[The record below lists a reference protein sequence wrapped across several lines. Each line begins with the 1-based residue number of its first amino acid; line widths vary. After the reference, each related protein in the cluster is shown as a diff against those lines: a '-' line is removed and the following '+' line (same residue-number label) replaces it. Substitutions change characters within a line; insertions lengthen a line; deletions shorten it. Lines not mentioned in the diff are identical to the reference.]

1 MRLRGGVTDA
11 IIMGSRPSSGQA
23 LSMSPL
29 FLHSPLSASR
39 PTSKMSSPIS
49 SPAPPSTEEGH
60 DAFAAGGP
68 RHGGQRR
75 PDTDFPLVTIVT
87 PSLDQGRWIRQTL
100 ESVAAQTYPRVEH
113 VVVDGGSTDETVRI
127 LEETPG
133 IRWVSEK
140 DRGQAHAI
148 NKGISMS
155 GGELIAFLNSD
166 DLLYPDAVA
175 VAVDTFRHEPSADL
189 LYGDGTVIDEKG
201 TALWE
206 WLSRPE
212 DFRLLA
218 DYHFLWN
225 DSTNYILQPATFWRR
240 SLHDRVGLFDESF
253 HYALDVEFWLRVGFS
268 GARMVHVSRK
278 LGLFRMIQG
287 TKSLSSPVVF
297 WPDYLELFRRYHG
310 ARHIGRYVE
319 QYLYEGMSKA
329 GFSADEVWSRY
340 LQLLES
346 RWADLADTERRVLL
360 AAGLRSRGPALLLL
374 ADEAWHRGDV
384 AAASGLRKEALQ
396 FGPRA
401 LLRPRSL
408 GHLLKAATGPAA
420 PAVRRLWRWGVTSYR
435 NLRYQARYRDA
446 RRKAREEAA

>member
-1 MRLRGGVTDA
+1 MDL
-11 IIMGSRPSSGQA
+11 
-23 LSMSPL
+23 
-29 FLHSPLSASR
+29 
-39 PTSKMSSPIS
+39 
-49 SPAPPSTEEGH
+49 
-60 DAFAAGGP
+60 
-68 RHGGQRR
+68 
-75 PDTDFPLVTIVT
+75 PLVTIVT
-87 PSLDQGRWIRQTL
+87 PSFNQGRWIRQTL
-100 ESVAAQTYPRVEH
+100 ESVAAQTYPRIEH
-113 VVVDGGSTDETVRI
+113 VVVDGGSTDETVQ
-127 LEETPG
+127 LLKEAPG
-133 IRWVSEK
+133 IRWISEP
-140 DRGQAHAI
+140 DRGQADAI
-148 NKGISMS
+148 NKGTRMS
-155 GGELIAFLNSD
+155 SGEFVAYLNSD
-166 DLLYPDAVA
+166 DLLYPDAVSI
-175 VAVDTFRHEPSADL
+175 AVDAFRRDPSIDL

-201 TALWE
+201 NTSWE

-268 GARMVHVSRK
+268 GARMVHVPRK

-287 TKSLSSPVVF
+287 TKSLSSPIVF

-329 GFSADEVWSRY
+329 GLSVDEAWNRY
-340 LQLLES
+340 LLLLEG
-346 RWADLADTERRVLL
+346 RWADLPTAERADLL
-360 AAGLRSRGPALLLL
+360 RAGLSSRGPALVLL

-384 AAASGLRKEALQ
+384 AAAARLRKQAMQ
-396 FGPRA
+396 FGRRA

-408 GHLLKAATGPAA
+408 GHLLKAAAGPAA
-420 PAVRRLWRWGVTSYR
+420 PAVRRLWSWGVTSYR
-435 NLRYQARYRDA
+435 SLRYQARYRDA